1 MNYTCRVV
9 QDEDNRTFVIHLFL
23 SVLVWCIL
31 TAGMAVI
38 DPNSSWLHWAFPMS
52 LANFSG
58 VLDNVMLRPTD
69 TRDRR
74 WAYVL
79 HHSSFTSWTI

>member
-38 DPNSSWLHWAFPMS
+38 DPMGPIAAGCIGRSP
-52 LANFSG
+52 
-58 VLDNVMLRPTD
+58 
-69 TRDRR
+69 
-74 WAYVL
+74 
-79 HHSSFTSWTI
+79 